1 MMVRIVVPLTY
12 YMHVPC
18 HQGVMLW
25 GTLSIFCSSHFA
37 HGVQR
42 YASKHKAG
50 APLQTLSAFE
60 FKFLCV
66 YLGGKG
72 SREGMGLA

>member
-1 MMVRIVVPLTY
+1 MERILVPLTY
-12 YMHVPC
+12 HKRVPC
-18 HQGVMLW
+18 HQGVMLQ
-25 GTLSIFCSSHFA
+25 GTLSIFCSSHFV
-37 HGVQR
+37 HSVQR

-60 FKFLCV
+60 FEFFYV